1 MRLAIIAD
9 DLTGAADTGVQLA
22 KRSFY
27 TILLPF
33 GMENAEFSCQFRKT
47 QIVALSTNTRGMKP
61 ELAYGVVRDLVVLLK
76 ELHPQSIYKKIDSTL
91 RGNVGVEI
99 EAILDATGNDLAV
112 LAPAFPDSGR
122 TTVDGIHLV
131 NGQPL
136 AQTEAASDPVSP
148 VRESHIP
155 TLLGSQTGLRV
166 GHIKLREVRQGP
178 TSLQKAILH
187 HIENG
192 ERIIVFDA
200 VTNQDLNN
208 IARIGMLMPSPPL
221 MVGSAGLAD
230 QISSL
235 LKPSELLADHPV
247 AHRESDEGMI
257 LIISGSL
264 SAITL
269 KQLDEIRRSGK
280 GKVITIETHK
290 LIEDQNP
297 EREND
302 IIAEIISAAGACEA
316 AGFQSVT
323 RNCRYERASS
333 LQVVE
338 YLGRIAGRI
347 VNECPRPIRGLIITG
362 GDTAMAVFK
371 HLGISRVR
379 LVDEILPGVPYGQ
392 VVGGNLAGMDI
403 ITKAG
408 AFGAED
414 ALVKCV
420 DFLT

>member
-1 MRLAIIAD
+1 
-9 DLTGAADTGVQLA
+9 
-22 KRSFY
+22 
-27 TILLPF
+27 
-33 GMENAEFSCQFRKT
+33 
-47 QIVALSTNTRGMKP
+47 
-61 ELAYGVVRDLVVLLK
+61 
-76 ELHPQSIYKKIDSTL
+76 
-91 RGNVGVEI
+91 VGVEV
-99 EAILDATGNDLAV
+99 EAVLDATANNLAI

-148 VRESHIP
+148 VCESHVP
-155 TLLGSQTGLRV
+155 ALVGSQTGLRV

-178 TSLQKAILH
+178 TSLQRAILQ

-192 ERIIVFDA
+192 EKIIVFDA
-200 VTNQDLNN
+200 VTNHDLNS
-208 IARIGMLMPSPPL
+208 IARGGMLMPSPPL

-235 LKPSELLADHPV
+235 LKPSEPLAVHPV
-247 AHRESDEGMI
+247 AHKKSDEGMI

-264 SAITL
+264 SAVTL

-297 EREND
+297 ERENE
-302 IIAEIISAAGACEA
+302 IVAQIISAAGACKA

-323 RNCRYERASS
+323 GNRRYEKASS
-333 LQVVE
+333 LRVVE

-347 VNECPRPIRGLIITG
+347 VDECPRPIRGLITTG

-403 ITKAG
+403 VTKAG

-414 ALVKCV
+414 ALVKCI